1 MKAKPWSI
9 GLFIVLGIG
18 LFTGILF
25 LIGNR
30 EEAFSRH
37 LDVYSEFSNLS
48 GLTSGAKVRV
58 SGLDAGEIKKIGI
71 PNSPSAKFRLELQI
85 EKRLNAMVREDSVVS
100 IETDGVVGDKFIS
113 IRKGTDRAAEAKA
126 GSTLP
131 SKEPLDLAAL
141 MEKGSALLND
151 LHGTVAGVN
160 GTITDIRGR
169 ADVALDSVTKT
180 VNHTD
185 SLIVGVRPGVDKIV
199 SDSGQITG
207 TVNTLVSDLSG
218 GKGAAGLLLR
228 DEATKQQFHTTMTHV
243 EQASTNL
250 DQASARVNETVA
262 DFQSRKLI
270 ENAQATLDNMQ
281 SLSRELNATVID
293 ALAQDNM
300 GEDGA
305 SNIRQTLSNLNRS
318 TTNIAEDTEALKH
331 NFFFR
336 GFFKKRGFY
345 NIDDVT
351 PEEYLKACARQK
363 HAGTR
368 MWLQAANLVVSENG
382 GREELSEAGR
392 LQIDGELSPIVESLP
407 GYMII
412 VEGYSRNGSPD
423 QQFVTSRRRA
433 DMVRQYLE
441 VHFHVRHSDVGI
453 VPLLNTPPQSSGRAS
468 WDGAAIML
476 LNVDSKK

>member
-1 MKAKPWSI
+1 MKIEPWGI

-30 EEAFSRH
+30 EEAFNPH

-48 GLTSGAKVRV
+48 GLATGAKVRV
-58 SGLDAGEIKKIGI
+58 SGMDAGAIGKIGI
-71 PNSPSAKFRLELQI
+71 PNSPSGKFRLELQI
-85 EKRLNAMVREDSVVS
+85 EKKLNAMVRVDSVVS
-100 IETDGVVGDKFIS
+100 IETDGVVGDKFVLIK
-113 IRKGTDRAAEAKA
+113 KGTDQTAEAQA

-131 SKEPLDLAAL
+131 SKEPIDISAL

-151 LHGTVAGVN
+151 LHGTVAVVN
-160 GTITDIRGR
+160 SSITDMRGR
-169 ADVALDSVTKT
+169 ADVALDSVTRT

-185 SLIVGVRPGVDKIV
+185 RLIVGVRPDVNRIV
-199 SDSGQITG
+199 SNGSQITG
-207 TVNTLVSDLSG
+207 TVNTLVSDLND

-228 DEATKQQFHTTMTHV
+228 DEATRQQLRSTLTNVQQT
-243 EQASTNL
+243 STNL
-250 DQASARVNETVA
+250 DQASVRVNETVA

-270 ENAQATLDNMQ
+270 ANAQVTLDNIQ
-281 SLSRELNATVID
+281 SLSRELNVTVKE
-293 ALAQDNM
+293 ALAQDVM

-318 TTNIAEDTEALKH
+318 TTNIAEDAEALKH

-351 PEEYLKACARQK
+351 PEEYLKACQRQK
-363 HAGTR
+363 GVGTR
-368 MWLQAANLVVSENG
+368 MWLQADSLVISEDG
-382 GREELSEAGR
+382 GQEQLSEAGR
-392 LQIDGELSPIVESLP
+392 LQIDSEVSPIVESLP

-412 VEGYSRNGSPD
+412 VEGYSRNSTPD
-423 QQFVTSRRRA
+423 QQFVISRRRA

-453 VPLLNTPPQSSGRAS
+453 VPLLNTPPQGSGRGS

-476 LNVDSKK
+476 LKVDARK

>member
-1 MKAKPWSI
+1 MNVKPWGI
-9 GLFIVLGIG
+9 GLFIVLGLG

-37 LDVYSEFSNLS
+37 LDVYSEFTNLS
-48 GLTSGAKVRV
+48 GLATGAKVRV
-58 SGLDAGEIKKIGI
+58 SGMDAGEIKKIGI
-71 PNSPSAKFRLELQI
+71 PNSPSAKFRLELRI
-85 EKRLNAMVREDSVVS
+85 EKKLNAMVREDSVVS

-113 IRKGTDRAAEAKA
+113 VKKGTEQAAEAKS

-131 SKEPLDLAAL
+131 SKEPLDIAAL

-160 GTITDIRGR
+160 STITDIRGR
-169 ADVALDSVTKT
+169 ANVALDTVTRT

-185 SLIVGVRPGVDKIV
+185 GLIVGVRPGLNKIV
-199 SDSGQITG
+199 SNGSQITG
-207 TVNTLVSDLSG
+207 TVNTLVSDLSD

-228 DEATKQQFHTTMTHV
+228 DEAAKQQLHSTLTNA
-243 EQASTNL
+243 EQASANL

-270 ENAQATLDNMQ
+270 ANAQVTLNNVQ
-281 SLSRELNATVID
+281 SLSRELDVSVKD
-293 ALAQDNM
+293 ALAQDVM

-305 SNIRQTLSNLNRS
+305 SNIRQTLSNLNRG
-318 TTNIAEDTEALKH
+318 TTNIAEDAEALKH

-368 MWLQAANLVVSENG
+368 KWLQAANLVVIENG
-382 GREELSEAGR
+382 GQEQLSEAGR
-392 LQIDGELSPIVESLP
+392 LQIDSELSPMVEALP

-423 QQFVTSRRRA
+423 QQFVISRRRA
-433 DMVRQYLE
+433 DLVRQYLE

-453 VPLLNTPPQSSGRAS
+453 VPLLNTPPQSSGRGS

-476 LNVDSKK
+476 LKADAKK

>member
-1 MKAKPWSI
+1 MTVKPWGI

-25 LIGNR
+25 LIGDR

-48 GLTSGAKVRV
+48 GLATGAKVRV
-58 SGLDAGEIKKIGI
+58 SGLDAGEIRKIGI
-71 PNSPSAKFRLELQI
+71 PNSPSAKFRLELRI

-113 IRKGTDRAAEAKA
+113 IKKGTDQAAEAQA

-131 SKEPLDLAAL
+131 SKEPLDIAAL

-160 GTITDIRGR
+160 STITDIRGR
-169 ADVALDSVTKT
+169 ADVALDSVTRT

-185 SLIVGVRPGVDKIV
+185 GLIVGVRPDLNKMV
-199 SDSGQITG
+199 SNGSQITG
-207 TVNTLVSDLSG
+207 TVNTLVSDLND

-228 DEATKQQFHTTMTHV
+228 DEATRQQLRSTLTNV

-250 DQASARVNETVA
+250 DQASARANETLA

-270 ENAQATLDNMQ
+270 ANAQVTLDNIQ
-281 SLSRELNATVID
+281 SLSRELNISVKD
-293 ALAQDNM
+293 ALAQDTM

-351 PEEYLKACARQK
+351 PEEYLKACERQK
-363 HAGTR
+363 GVGTR
-368 MWLQAANLVVSENG
+368 MWLQAANLVVSGNG
-382 GREELSEAGR
+382 GQEQLSEAGR

-412 VEGYSRNGSPD
+412 VEGYSRSGSPD
-423 QQFVTSRRRA
+423 QQFVISRRRA
-433 DMVRQYLE
+433 DIVRQYLE

-453 VPLLNTPPQSSGRAS
+453 VPLLNTPPQGSGRGS

-476 LNVDSKK
+476 LKVDARK

>member
-1 MKAKPWSI
+1 MNAKPWGV

-18 LFTGILF
+18 LFAGILF

-48 GLTSGAKVRV
+48 GLETGAKVRV
-58 SGLDAGEIKKIGI
+58 SGLDAGEIRKIGI
-71 PNSPSAKFRLELQI
+71 PNSPSAKFRLELRI

-113 IRKGTDRAAEAKA
+113 IKKGTDQAAEAKA

-131 SKEPLDLAAL
+131 SKEPLDIAAL

-151 LHGTVAGVN
+151 LQGTVAGVN
-160 GTITDIRGR
+160 STITDIRGR
-169 ADVALDSVTKT
+169 ADVALDSVTRT
-180 VNHTD
+180 VDHTD
-185 SLIVGVRPGVDKIV
+185 GLIVGVRPDVNKIL
-199 SDSGQITG
+199 SNGSQITG
-207 TVNTLVSDLSG
+207 TVNTLVSDLND
-218 GKGAAGLLLR
+218 GKGTAGLLLR
-228 DEATKQQFHTTMTHV
+228 DEATRQQARTTLTNV
-243 EQASTNL
+243 EHASANL

-262 DFQSRKLI
+262 DFQSRNLI
-270 ENAQATLDNMQ
+270 ANVQVTLDNIQ
-281 SLSRELNATVID
+281 SLSRELNVTVKD
-293 ALAQDNM
+293 ALAQDTL

-305 SNIRQTLSNLNRS
+305 SNIRQTLSNLNRGS
-318 TTNIAEDTEALKH
+318 ANIADDAEALKH

-336 GFFKKRGFY
+336 GFFRKRGFY

-351 PEEYLKACARQK
+351 PEEYLKATERQK
-363 HAGTR
+363 VAGTR
-368 MWLQAANLVVSENG
+368 LWLQAARLVVSGTDGSEQ
-382 GREELSEAGR
+382 LSEAGR
-392 LQIDGELSPIVESLP
+392 LQIDNKVAPIVESLP
-407 GYMII
+407 GYVII
-412 VEGYSRNGSPD
+412 VEGYSANGSPD

-433 DMVRQYLE
+433 DLVRQYLE

-453 VPLLNTPPQSSGRAS
+453 VPLLNTPPQGSGRGS

-476 LNVDSKK
+476 LKVDARK